1 MLEKQQRKV
10 SLLFNWFRCP
20 LGFTV
25 TTMTQKSRPQL
36 LMVSP
41 AKEQFAQSLNIPAW
55 LEQLIYRHGFFPDG
69 ERQFQIEDSKIDGA
83 DLYLIGSA
91 ETPQD
96 FLDLF
101 FLMDGI
107 IRKRCHKLT
116 VLIPFMGYS
125 TAERAGKPG
134 EVPALK
140 TLLTIFSNFPAPS
153 GTQIVLFDLHVESS
167 RYFLERGTQSR
178 NLSSDEILLS
188 GIRERILGKGEGDFC
203 IGSIDAGGVE
213 RVERF
218 SNALDLPFLVGLKK
232 RNAESQSE
240 VIEVVGE
247 YTGKTVIFV
256 DDMVRTGGS
265 ALGIARYIMQHGAAA
280 VWLVATHGVFPGKA
294 LAGLQDSGL
303 FSGVLVTNSHNRTLE
318 LASEDR
324 FQSFLHV
331 IPVEDILVRAFKE
344 PPV

>member
-1 MLEKQQRKV
+1 
-10 SLLFNWFRCP
+10 
-20 LGFTV
+20 
-25 TTMTQKSRPQL
+25 MTQNSRPQIL
-36 LMVSP
+36 LVSP
-41 AKEQFAQSLNIPAW
+41 GKENFAQSLLVPDW
-55 LEQLIYRHGFFPDG
+55 LRQLNYEHSFFPDG
-69 ERQFQIEDSKIDGA
+69 ERQFRIEDSKIDGA
-83 DLYLIGSA
+83 DVYLIGCG

-96 FLDLF
+96 LMDLF

-107 IRKRCHKLT
+107 VRKRCHTLT

-178 NLSSDEILLS
+178 NVNSDEILLL
-188 GIRERILGKGEGDFC
+188 GIRERILSNGQGDFC

-218 SNALDLPFLVGLKK
+218 SNALSLPFLVGLKK
-232 RNAESQSE
+232 RDTGSQVE
-240 VIEVVGE
+240 VIEVVGN
-247 YTGKTVIFV
+247 YAGKTVIFI
-256 DDMVRTGGS
+256 DDMIRTGGS
-265 ALGIARYIMQHGAAA
+265 ALGIANYIMDHGATA
-280 VWLVATHGVFPGKA
+280 VWLVATHGVFPGEA
-294 LAGLQDSGL
+294 LVRLQDSGL

-318 LASEDR
+318 LSSEDR
-324 FQSFLHV
+324 FNGFLHV
-331 IPVEDILVRAFKE
+331 IPVKDILVRAFKE